1 MAIKSTTIGE
11 GDGNIRPQPH
21 ALSQKTIFESKIS
34 QAEPQFIVENRL
46 SLLVYLSEQPKREE
60 SGETVR

>member
-21 ALSQKTIFESKIS
+21 APSQKTIFESKIS
-34 QAEPQFIVENRL
+34 QAEPQFIVEKQIVFVGL
-46 SLLVYLSEQPKREE
+46 SIRAATKRRKWRN
-60 SGETVR
+60 S